1 MNGTNRCEY
10 LHEKWIVSKFQ
21 VRFALTPGDGA
32 FEGIKDGCNDG
43 SPEGMSD
50 GVVDG
55 KYSYVGELLSLGLL
69 DGVLETKGDG
79 SKLSLGASDGF
90 NDGEKDGE

>member
-1 MNGTNRCEY
+1 
-10 LHEKWIVSKFQ
+10 
-21 VRFALTPGDGA
+21 
-32 FEGIKDGCNDG
+32 
-43 SPEGMSD
+43 MSD